1 MIEMTNLRQLRLR
14 HGITLSE
21 LAKATHVSFQQISRV
36 ELLQCPVS
44 RELQLEYEAALERV
58 ITRRYDAVKSL
69 EHDYRA
75 IKGRLLEETED

>member
-1 MIEMTNLRQLRLR
+1 LYETTNLRRLRLR

-21 LAKATHVSFQQISRV
+21 LARTARVSFQQISRV